1 MESFLSRLSVILRGT
16 VTAPAEVFGETLEEE
31 HLRGGEGHVCGG
43 GGRKVGCVCGRAG
56 GGEWGA
62 EVLGVTLE
70 EEHCIMPPAIAMV

>member
-43 GGRKVGCVCGRAG
+43 GGGRWVVCVGGQG
-56 GGEWGA
+56 GVNGGLRC
-62 EVLGVTLE
+62 LG
-70 EEHCIMPPAIAMV
+70 